1 MKKPQGYDAA
11 PAYTG
16 ESQALPAGGYICKIL
31 KAEETNSQSNRPM
44 LVILFDI
51 AEGEHKD
58 YYRQQFDRIKQTS
71 PDAKWGGV
79 FRQLTDGSS
88 TPFFKG
94 MITSVEVS
102 NAGYKWDWDENTL
115 SGKLFGGLFGREQY
129 QSGAGELRWSTKCQ
143 NVRSVE
149 TIRTGNFEVPEDKP
163 LSGQTAMPPGFT
175 AANDDFDL
183 PF

>member
-51 AEGEHKD
+51 AEGEHND

-79 FRQLTDGSS
+79 LDSLPMAAAR
-88 TPFFKG
+88 PFSRG
-94 MITSVEVS
+94 
-102 NAGYKWDWDENTL
+102 
-115 SGKLFGGLFGREQY
+115 
-129 QSGAGELRWSTKCQ
+129 
-143 NVRSVE
+143 
-149 TIRTGNFEVPEDKP
+149 
-163 LSGQTAMPPGFT
+163 
-175 AANDDFDL
+175 
-183 PF
+183 